1 MTAVGTICEF
11 WNIIASMSDDGSG
24 IRNLFFGFFWS
35 MEKWIFKSKIIA
47 LFGDIENTSK
57 PMHYYIDFMKHEI
70 VLLPKIQFWTQL
82 HHYAKLL
89 C

>member
-1 MTAVGTICEF
+1 MTDRVSEIWF
-11 WNIIASMSDDGSG
+11 S
-24 IRNLFFGFFWS
+24 GFFVLGNA
-35 MEKWIFKSKIIA
+35 MEKLIFELKMIA
-47 LFGDIENTSK
+47 LIGDIENTSK

-82 HHYAKLL
+82 HHYAILL

>member
-1 MTAVGTICEF
+1 MTDRVSEIWF
-11 WNIIASMSDDGSG
+11 S
-24 IRNLFFGFFWS
+24 GFFVLGNA
-35 MEKWIFKSKIIA
+35 MEKLIFELKMIA
-47 LFGDIENTSK
+47 LIGDIENTSK

-82 HHYAKLL
+82 HHYAILF